1 MRHLTYYESFD
12 VRQLLADYPLGDAFT
27 TALVRRSRD
36 ELFALQQQRFAKLM
50 QRAWAIP
57 FYQRLWG
64 AKGIEPGD
72 IRGLQDIAKLPTF
85 GKQEVMDSVALAPPL
100 GDFHG
105 AEVPIEGP
113 GGSADPALWPMILH
127 TTSGTTGRPQPLLFS
142 PKSREVQSLLLA
154 RIYRMQGLQPGEVVH
169 SVYGHGM
176 INGGHYVREA
186 LLHYTNA
193 LLITPGTG
201 VETPSVRQVEL
212 MRDFG
217 VNVVVGFADYIKR
230 LADVA
235 QQQGIRPG
243 IDIPVRRI
251 CGHLGRESRE
261 TLSGAWGGAEMFD
274 WYGVGDTGAVAG
286 EGPDHDGLYVMEDA
300 QYVEVA
306 DVETGALVADGSPGD
321 IVVTCL
327 YKDDIYPIVRFNTH
341 DVTQLLTSPST
352 LGWNLK
358 RIAGFLGRSDNM
370 VKVRGIN
377 IFPQSLAPILEERA
391 DFAGEFLC
399 TAVRDASGR
408 DELIVSAETRGG
420 RSDAD
425 GAPYRELL
433 RRKLGVEVKVELM
446 APGSLATL
454 TGIETRQK
462 PIRLIDKR
470 FATP

>member
-1 MRHLTYYESFD
+1 MTYQTYYESFD
-12 VRQLLADYPLGDAFT
+12 VRQVMADYPLGDAFT
-27 TALVRRSRD
+27 QKLARIGRD
-36 ELFALQQQRFAKLM
+36 ELFALQNQRFLKLM
-50 QRAWAIP
+50 ARAWVIP

-64 AKGIEPGD
+64 AKGIVPAD
-72 IRGLQDIAKLPTF
+72 IQSLQDITKLPTF

-105 AEVPIEGP
+105 ADVPIHGH
-113 GGSADPALWPMILH
+113 LWPMVLH

-154 RIYRMQGLQPGEVVH
+154 RIYRLQGLQPREVVH
-169 SVYGHGM
+169 SVYGHGL

-186 LLHYTNA
+186 ILHYTNA

-201 VETPSVRQVEL
+201 VETPSVKQVEL

-235 QQQGIRPG
+235 RAQGIEPG
-243 IDIPVRRI
+243 RDIPLRRI

-261 TLSGAWGGAEMFD
+261 SLSQAWGGVQMYD

-300 QYVEVA
+300 QYLEVA
-306 DVETGALVADGSPGD
+306 DVNTGQPVADGQPGD
-321 IVVTCL
+321 TVVTCL

-341 DVTQLLTSPST
+341 DVTQVLTGTSA
-352 LGWNLK
+352 LGFNFK

-370 VKVRGIN
+370 VKLRGIN
-377 IFPQSLAPILEERA
+377 VFPQALAPILEQRA
-391 DFAGEFLC
+391 DFAGDFLC
-399 TAVRDASGR
+399 TATRDAAGR
-408 DELIVSAETRGG
+408 DALTVAIETRAG
-420 RSDAD
+420 RTEADAV
-425 GAPYRELL
+425 PWRELL
-433 RRKLGVEVKVELM
+433 KRQLGVEVQVDLV
-446 APGSLATL
+446 APGTLAPL
-454 TGIETRQK
+454 TGTESRQK

-470 FATP
+470 FT

>member
-1 MRHLTYYESFD
+1 MTVHATYYESFD
-12 VRQLLADYPLGDAFT
+12 VRQLLADYPLGDPFT
-27 TALVRRSRD
+27 QGLARLPRD
-36 ELFALQQQRFAKLM
+36 ELFALQQRRFASLM
-50 QRAWAIP
+50 RRCWQIP

-72 IRGLQDIAKLPTF
+72 IRGLEDINKLPTF
-85 GKQEVMDSVALAPPL
+85 GKQEVMDSVALSPPL

-105 AEVPIEGP
+105 ADVPVNGQ
-113 GGSADPALWPMILH
+113 LWPMVLH

-142 PKSREVQSLLLA
+142 PKSREIQSLLLA
-154 RIYRMQGLQPGEVVH
+154 RIYRMQGLMPGEVVH

-201 VETPSVRQVEL
+201 VETPSARQVEL

-235 QQQGIRPG
+235 RQQGITPG
-243 IDIPVRRI
+243 RDIPVRRI

-261 TLSGAWGGAEMFD
+261 TLSAAWGGAEMFD

-306 DVETGALVADGSPGD
+306 DVDSGAPVADGAVGD

-341 DVTQLLTSPST
+341 DVTQVLTTPST

-377 IFPQSLAPILEERA
+377 VFPQSLAPILEERP
-391 DFAGEFLC
+391 DFTGEFLC

-408 DELIVSAETRGG
+408 DELIVSAETRGSMTEG
-420 RSDAD
+420 DR
-425 GAPYRELL
+425 APYRELL
-433 RRKLGVEVKVELM
+433 RRRLGVDVQVELV
-446 APGSLATL
+446 APGSLAAL

-470 FATP
+470 FTT